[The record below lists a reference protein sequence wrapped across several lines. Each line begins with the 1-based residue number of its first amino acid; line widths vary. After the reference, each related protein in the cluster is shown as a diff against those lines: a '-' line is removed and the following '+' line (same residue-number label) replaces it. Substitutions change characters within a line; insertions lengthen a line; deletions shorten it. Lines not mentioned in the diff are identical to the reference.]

1 MIVQEYLRRLLKDKA
16 RLRKWKRIM
25 IALSCIVVVCTVY
38 ALSLP
43 AQTLACDKEEH
54 THTAECYD
62 ENNELICEKEEHTH
76 TDDCNKQEE
85 VNEQEEVVK
94 DEPETINNEQVSQES
109 EEETT
114 TTTTTETTTQPFDL
128 SSEANKGKITDIQ
141 FTYKKDGVV
150 VKPNQSV
157 DVSKHDDLSMTYKLW
172 FEGIPA
178 TTLKQCGGII
188 KYQLPEGF
196 KIRKEIQNKNIV
208 EGKDILGTMN
218 VNTAGLVTITYN
230 QQFLS
235 RLQENET
242 LTGSFNV
249 DAQIDI
255 NKIDSSTGKVTIT
268 TPKGNITLN
277 YGLDYKEHYG
287 SVSVDKSCKKEATS
301 DYIKYTITLTAGDD
315 GCQNVYVVDQFTQN
329 KDLVNYEGINKSKTP
344 LKPKPSED
352 NYQPSEDNY
361 QPYEDRN
368 TAIQGTIYKTNVP
381 TSDQEI
387 PDEVTNIT
395 NPESFVWYIATMEPN
410 EVRTLTYYVKLID
423 TTENLYNKQYD
434 IVNNAQV
441 YSKQDNSSQVYSKG
455 NKVSTFKPTI
465 IIDTNVMKKNIVTQN
480 GNDYIK
486 EDGNYLV
493 NYQIEFNYG
502 SENNNCSIKEFQFR
516 DSLDSDIYTDSKMLP
531 YISFVEDSVVLH
543 VKKAE
548 ETGYTDYSGSHITVG
563 WAKGNDTYSTTYKED
578 STRFKVYELNNKSI
592 TINPGDSYYVTYT
605 LKIKPEVY
613 AAMQSNSVTIK
624 NRYFS
629 YSRDKLLNKVFNDK
643 LNLHERKWV
652 EKSVAEPTTA
662 EKTVDMDGT
671 KYNNQLKVDTS
682 AEQSF
687 KVPAGSYKYTV
698 NINKTDKDKTDGK
711 FNITN
716 VTLTDTFDKDTLD
729 KDVMK
734 YVGYMKITAYDTDDR
749 VVGTKWINID
759 KQQSFSLKLYDIGWR
774 DNCYSYKLEY
784 YATPNDLSSLTS
796 AKVNNTFSLNG
807 DVKRGVDGEIFR
819 FTNVNSSSEVTLE
832 GSYNLKVNKQAWYY
846 EKPKQ
851 NATEWQN
858 GMHYWVIE
866 VNGSKIRAG
875 TQIKDEINDVLE
887 KDEISSYLHKDSLVG
902 VYKGDLKNLSDYKTI
917 EELPESLRVGKE
929 YYKADYTNNKGFTGE
944 NNYSELV
951 LTTEKDF
958 NLQDNEK
965 IYIVVRTEPQE
976 LPSELPKDYRATFK
990 YKNEVEIKHKGDADF
1005 TKVNDATQEL
1015 YGGNYILKELGQTF
1029 EYKNGKYTN
1038 IFKGKDTDNP
1048 ESKIVKNKLIGNGI
1062 YASWAFKVNYGGDLN
1077 GDYRVLETIPD
1088 GMELSYI
1095 RIKWTGKSAKDITS
1109 QTITDLGDW
1118 EKHTIAAP
1126 DDDNSNIETTYYVK
1140 GKQALIQLGKFK
1152 GIHGRDDYSVDV
1164 QVVCRVTDPDVL
1176 LGGETKTF
1184 NNKVML
1190 QSADG
1195 KKDYVS
1201 ANADATMSKTI
1212 LSKTNNFESKESQV
1226 SSNITYTIT
1235 ANEYGQTLL
1244 KNTTDKLTLVDKM
1257 SKNLILDPDSIKA
1270 KNIKDNSD
1278 VEIERKYDPETNKL
1292 EIQIPDSTPVRITY
1306 SCKVKVAPGEDNET
1320 SVSNNVHWKNYAQT
1334 GGANDKIEHF
1344 GYNLNASGTTETEPH
1359 PRLKIL
1365 KYDDTLK
1372 HLSGAKFEINECEL
1386 VNDKIQYKSPVN
1398 STTAI
1403 SDDDGTVT
1411 IKTSEYQ
1418 MKFNT
1423 IYEVKETKTVD
1434 GYILDNTPYYI
1445 MRAKKESN
1453 GDYSEYV
1460 KKYIDYQDKR
1470 DKHYS
1475 IAYDKDYFVVEIYN
1489 AQKGITVKKE
1499 FRNYAAETDKNP
1511 VSGTYKFGLYNNADG
1526 TGTPSDTIEIKYRPG
1541 ETGVKSA
1548 KFKNPIDLNQTYYVF
1563 EIGQNNQPIKAS
1575 DGEATIN
1582 SMQYKVVYN
1591 NETNST
1597 ETNSAKVGETVIVT
1611 NKSRTKILPSTG
1623 SMGTLIYRL
1632 LGATLVVASLICL
1645 SNINKNNRKEK
1656 RRKR

>member
-1 MIVQEYLRRLLKDKA
+1 
-16 RLRKWKRIM
+16 M

-94 DEPETINNEQVSQES
+94 DEPETINNEQLSQES

-1184 NNKVML
+1184 NNKVTL

>member
-1 MIVQEYLRRLLKDKA
+1 MQEYLRRLLKDKA
-16 RLRKWKRIM
+16 RLKKWKRIM

-43 AQTLACDKEEH
+43 AQTLTCDKEEH

-1184 NNKVML
+1184 NNKVTL

>member
-1 MIVQEYLRRLLKDKA
+1 
-16 RLRKWKRIM
+16 M

-43 AQTLACDKEEH
+43 AQTLTCDKEEH

-1184 NNKVML
+1184 NNKVTL

-1632 LGATLVVASLICL
+1632 LGETLVVASLICL

>member
-1 MIVQEYLRRLLKDKA
+1 M
-16 RLRKWKRIM
+16 
-25 IALSCIVVVCTVY
+25 
-38 ALSLP
+38 
-43 AQTLACDKEEH
+43 
-54 THTAECYD
+54 
-62 ENNELICEKEEHTH
+62 
-76 TDDCNKQEE
+76 
-85 VNEQEEVVK
+85 
-94 DEPETINNEQVSQES
+94 
-109 EEETT
+109 
-114 TTTTTETTTQPFDL
+114 
-128 SSEANKGKITDIQ
+128 
-141 FTYKKDGVV
+141 V

-352 NYQPSEDNY
+352 NYQP
-361 QPYEDRN
+361 YEDRN

-387 PDEVTNIT
+387 PDEVTNIA
-395 NPESFVWYIATMEPN
+395 NPESFVWHIATMEPN

-629 YSRDKLLNKVFNDK
+629 YTRDKLLNKVFNDK

-851 NATEWQN
+851 NVTEWQN

-1184 NNKVML
+1184 NNKVTL

-1645 SNINKNNRKEK
+1645 SNINKNNREEK

>member
-1 MIVQEYLRRLLKDKA
+1 
-16 RLRKWKRIM
+16 M

-43 AQTLACDKEEH
+43 AQTLTCDKEEH

-1184 NNKVML
+1184 NNKVTL

-1645 SNINKNNRKEK
+1645 SNINKNKRKEK